1 MDGIFELKE
10 KLNNGSVTSEEL
22 FDNSVVLAKKYQDEY
37 NSFVT
42 IMDYYEKTDSTSKI
56 SGIPYALKDNVSTK
70 GILTT
75 GSSNILANYV
85 PVYDATIYEKLKA
98 AGAVLMG
105 KTVLDELAIGGT
117 GTTGHTG
124 VVRNPWDATRQI
136 GGSSA
141 GSAAAVALG
150 IVPFAIGSDTGDSI
164 RKPAAF
170 GGVVGFKPTYGRIS
184 RYGLFAFASSLDH
197 LGVLTR
203 NVRDAAIVTDIVK
216 GHDERDMTSLP
227 DDDQEYSLLLDQDVQ
242 GRKLFYFKE
251 ALENNDNDPEVAK
264 IIENFHQVLD
274 KCRLLGIEV
283 YEESMPKDLFRAVY
297 PAYKSISCAEVTSND
312 ANLTGIHFG
321 VRGTGNTPNEI
332 IMDARTKGFSE
343 LIKRRFILGSYILQ
357 KENQEKLFL
366 NACRVRRMVVDLVNQ
381 LFEKYDGLIM
391 PAAEMVAPK
400 LDYEPD
406 ILSDKYLM
414 LGNHLVIGNFGGY
427 PSITIPSGFIN
438 HLPVGINV
446 TGRIKE
452 DAVVLN
458 IANKIEGSMGYANQ
472 VAKGEK

>member
-1 MDGIFELKE
+1 MNSILELRE
-10 KLNNGSVTSEEL
+10 KLDNGNVTSDEL
-22 FDNSVVLAKKYQDEY
+22 FNNSVEMAKKYQDKY

-42 IMDYYEKTDSTSKI
+42 IIDNYKGIDSDSMI

-85 PVYDATIYEKLKA
+85 PVYDATIYKKLMD
-98 AGAVLMG
+98 AGAMLVG

-124 VVRNPWDATRQI
+124 VVYNPWDSSRQI

-141 GSAAAVALG
+141 GSAACVALG

-197 LGVLTR
+197 LGVFAR
-203 NVRDAAIVTDIVK
+203 NVRDVAIVTDVVK
-216 GHDERDMTSLP
+216 GYDSKDMTSLP
-227 DDDQEYSLLLDQDVQ
+227 DDDREYTKLIDNDVR
-242 GRKLFYFKE
+242 GRKLFYIKE

-264 IIENFHQVLD
+264 IIENFNVVLD
-274 KCRLLGIEV
+274 KCRELGIEV
-283 YEESMPKDLFRAVY
+283 CEESINIDLLRAMY
-297 PAYKSISCAEVTSND
+297 PTYKAISCAEVTSND

-321 VRGTGNTPNEI
+321 VRGEGKSPEEI
-332 IMDARTKGFSE
+332 IMNARTKGFCE
-343 LIKRRFILGSYILQ
+343 LIKRRFVLGSYILQ

-366 NACRVRRMVVDLVNQ
+366 NACRVRRMIVDRVNE
-381 LFEKYDGLIM
+381 LFKEYDGIIM
-391 PAAEMVAPK
+391 PAAEGIAPK
-400 LDYEPD
+400 IDNNVD
-406 ILSDKYLM
+406 MLSDKFLI
-414 LGNHLVIGNFGGY
+414 LGNHMVIGNFGGY
-427 PSITIPSGFIN
+427 PSITIPSGFVDN
-438 HLPVGINV
+438 MPVGINI
-446 TGRIKE
+446 TGRVME
-452 DAVVLN
+452 DDVVLN
-458 IANKIEGSMGYANQ
+458 MANKIEGSMEYANQ
-472 VAKGEK
+472 IAKEVE